1 MPGKAATFAICFTP
15 GRNPPIP
22 WNKNIIY
29 STTQYLTCFFDFS
42 FKSLACNNEQ

>member
-22 WNKNIIY
+22 WEEMRYIQSY
-29 STTQYLTCFFDFS
+29 
-42 FKSLACNNEQ
+42 